1 MSTGQP
7 ESTGAYTNGASKQGG
22 ATALT
27 DETDGASKQGGAT
40 EPTEE
45 MPIVPTRTWP
55 KKGGADAPELDGV
68 VSCDTSRRYLS
79 VRLAFLWHRRALRAA
94 ESNSSP
100 FPASSGYA
108 LQRCEALA
116 LCHGWH
122 EQVDDAEDVEIAGY
136 TFSYPSWLAPAAQA
150 VDQSQPPR
158 GPHRLS
164 PARCRDSEPDGL
176 AAAERPLTQAGPH
189 PPSPG
194 SMLDSVSAGSS
205 PPSPLAQVGPRQ
217 PLPGSMLN
225 DAPAGSPPPSPPY
238 SPPELTAT
246 SDSEARDRARSSL
259 VLFASELT
267 AALASLAAVRNGL
280 IPFSAPQTKRTATH
294 AAAGKARA
302 AAGRML
308 AVVPIHVWAALDA
321 AYRLRRRAA
330 SSPAAAAR
338 RAASAR
344 RERTLA
350 LRASPPQPMISYD
363 VGSVD
368 GEILYRSDLGVV
380 SKLHPMSGKLGTV
393 DCIGLALFADGS
405 SAPPLLPPDG
415 CFVRLCADRSGA
427 ICYYDEGSGMASWDP
442 PPGST
447 RFGTIPLQSVQ
458 FLPGAAA
465 PFTEPPP
472 CFPPGL
478 GLYSLRGTSWLP
490 LFEDCESKVLML
502 HTETGCVRSAP
513 WISLRTAYGCVFFVN
528 LITHQTRW
536 LPPLRWMQDWVS
548 RPSINEDG
556 RAYGMALEGTR
567 FTRDLLPPLVSRLRV
582 EGGAPYLWESGIP
595 TYARDDH
602 DTRFTYPILG
612 S

>member
-7 ESTGAYTNGASKQGG
+7 ESTYTNGASKQGG

-45 MPIVPTRTWP
+45 MPVVPTRTWS

-380 SKLHPMSGKLGTV
+380 SKLHPMSGKLLIASALPSLRMDRQPLRHCPQMV
-393 DCIGLALFADGS
+393 ALFA
-405 SAPPLLPPDG
+405 SAQTGPEQSATMMRAVGWPVGTYRPGLLGLEPSLSRACSFCLVQPLPLL
-415 CFVRLCADRSGA
+415 
-427 ICYYDEGSGMASWDP
+427 
-442 PPGST
+442 
-447 RFGTIPLQSVQ
+447 
-458 FLPGAAA
+458 
-465 PFTEPPP
+465 
-472 CFPPGL
+472 
-478 GLYSLRGTSWLP
+478 SLRPVSP
-490 LFEDCESKVLML
+490 LGWVSIHCEALR
-502 HTETGCVRSAP
+502 GCLFS
-513 WISLRTAYGCVFFVN
+513 RTARAKCSCSIPRQAVCVQPHGSVCG
-528 LITHQTRW
+528 
-536 LPPLRWMQDWVS
+536 PPMAACSL
-548 RPSINEDG
+548 SI
-556 RAYGMALEGTR
+556 
-567 FTRDLLPPLVSRLRV
+567 
-582 EGGAPYLWESGIP
+582 
-595 TYARDDH
+595 
-602 DTRFTYPILG
+602 
-612 S
+612 